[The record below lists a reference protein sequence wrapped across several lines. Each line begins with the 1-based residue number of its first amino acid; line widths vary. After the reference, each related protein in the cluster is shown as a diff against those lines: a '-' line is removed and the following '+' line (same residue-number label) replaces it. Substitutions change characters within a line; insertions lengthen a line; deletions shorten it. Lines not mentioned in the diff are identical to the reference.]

1 VFAAYYVSAELG
13 IFREHG
19 WEMPARI
26 LDLFAEF
33 RALTNGRLALEEARA
48 RLIDALAHFGVDTLD
63 ALYKQEMIDLILR
76 GGPWTDAEWQ
86 MILDYCEGDVAALLR
101 LLPVM
106 LPHIKL
112 GPALLRGRYMAAAS
126 AIERNGA
133 PIDAPLLNR
142 LLTHWSTIKRGLI
155 TE

>member
-1 VFAAYYVSAELG
+1 
-13 IFREHG
+13 
-19 WEMPARI
+19 
-26 LDLFAEF
+26 
-33 RALTNGRLALEEARA
+33 
-48 RLIDALAHFGVDTLD
+48 
-63 ALYKQEMIDLILR
+63 
-76 GGPWTDAEWQ
+76 

-133 PIDAPLLNR
+133 PIDVPLLNR

-155 TE
+155 TAIDADYGGTTSTARSSVRGLNNF